1 MRILKLVF
9 LSLAVFSQI
18 TVFAS
23 YAPYIDVES
32 KKSTP
37 VTSQNRL
44 GHVEIVQ
51 NDIIQLIEK
60 YAQIWSISPELMNS
74 LVKCESSY
82 NRYAVNDT
90 TGVELSIGLSQ
101 INLMAHKVTREQAED
116 PDFALNF
123 MAKHIASG
131 DAPRMW
137 YTCYKKF
144 STGN

>member
-1 MRILKLVF
+1 M
-9 LSLAVFSQI
+9 
-18 TVFAS
+18 
-23 YAPYIDVES
+23 Y
-32 KKSTP
+32 
-37 VTSQNRL
+37 
-44 GHVEIVQ
+44 
-51 NDIIQLIEK
+51 LIEK
-60 YAQIWSISPELMNS
+60 YAQIWSISPDLMNS

-90 TGVELSIGLSQ
+90 PGVELSVGLSQ
-101 INLMAHKVTREQAED
+101 INLIAHDVTREQAED

-144 STGN
+144 STAQN